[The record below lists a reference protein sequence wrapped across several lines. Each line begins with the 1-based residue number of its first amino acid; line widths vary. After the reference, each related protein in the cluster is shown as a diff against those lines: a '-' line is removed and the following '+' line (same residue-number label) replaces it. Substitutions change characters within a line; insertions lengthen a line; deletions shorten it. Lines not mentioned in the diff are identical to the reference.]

1 MAERPRVLVVDD
13 EIDHAQ
19 VVAEALE
26 RVGYR
31 CTVATSGQQGVD
43 FLNKEPY
50 DLVVTDLVMK
60 DVDGMQ
66 ILKTAKEQ
74 NPDVQIV
81 MLTGQGTIKS
91 AVAAMREG
99 AFTYITKPI
108 DIEEIRSVAA
118 KAIERKRFSWEALD
132 TDYHDAGVPA
142 FYGIIGGSPRMK
154 TIFDMIK
161 QVAPTDARVLISGES
176 GTGKEKVAK
185 VIHLNSSRSDKPFV
199 GLNCAALSEGI
210 LESELFGHE
219 KGAFTGAV
227 SQRKG
232 RFEYADGGTMFL
244 DEVGDMP
251 ISTQI
256 KLLRVIEEGEIV
268 RVGSN
273 IPVSVDVRILSAT
286 NRDLDEAIRDG
297 KFREDLFYRLK
308 VVTIDLP
315 PLRERRAD
323 IPLMIRAFI
332 DEFSKKYHKEGIQ
345 ITKAARNLLI
355 KYRWPGNVRELMN
368 CIESMVAVTSDKTLD
383 TEDIPVHIR
392 RVALPPPPAREKL
405 VGVNLEEME
414 KELIRDAL
422 EKVGGN
428 REEAAKLLGIG
439 ERTLY
444 RKITKYGLR

>member
-1 MAERPRVLVVDD
+1 MAERPNVLIVDD
-13 EIDHAQ
+13 EVDHAQ
-19 VVAEALE
+19 VVAETLE
-26 RVGYR
+26 RSGYR
-31 CTVATSGQQGVD
+31 CTLATSGQQGLD
-43 FLNKEPY
+43 FINRGAY
-50 DLVVTDLVMK
+50 DLIVTDIVMK
-60 DVDGMQ
+60 DVDGME
-66 ILKTAKEQ
+66 ILKTAKK
-74 NPDVQIV
+74 QIPGVEVV

-91 AVAAMREG
+91 AVAAMQEG

-108 DIEEIRSVAA
+108 DTEEIRSVAD
-118 KAIERKRFSWEALD
+118 KALERRRLSRYGLD
-132 TDYHDAGVPA
+132 VSYRDAGVPA
-142 FYGIIGGSPRMK
+142 FHGIIGDTNRMK
-154 TIFDMIK
+154 SIFEMIK
-161 QVAPTDARVLISGES
+161 QVAVTDARVLVSGES
-176 GTGKEKVAK
+176 GTGKELVAK
-185 VIHLNSSRSDKPFV
+185 VIHLTSPRRNKPFV
-199 GLNCAALSEGI
+199 GLNCASLSESI

-232 RFEYADGGTMFL
+232 RFEYASSGTMFL

-273 IPVSVDVRILSAT
+273 VPVKVDVRILSAT
-286 NRDLDEAIRDG
+286 NRDLEEAIRGG
-297 KFREDLFYRLK
+297 KFREDLYYRLK

-332 DEFSKKYHKEGIQ
+332 DEFSEKYHKKGVE
-345 ITKAARNLLI
+345 ITKAARKLLI

-368 CIESMVAVTSDKTLD
+368 CIESMVALAAGQTLD
-383 TEDIPVHIR
+383 TDDVPVHIR
-392 RVALPPPPAREKL
+392 RVALPPPPRRDKPAS
-405 VGVNLEEME
+405 VNLEDME

-422 EKVGGN
+422 EEVGGN

-444 RKITKYGLR
+444 RKLTKYGLS